1 MTKPRSH
8 EVTRIL
14 EAISAGEEGA
24 GAELFETVYE
34 ELRGIARA
42 YMARERA
49 NHTLQPTAVVHEAYL
64 RLLAASAP
72 RWQSRAHFFS
82 AAAEAMRRIL
92 VDHARRKL
100 SRKRGGD
107 WRRVESREIAEPDGE
122 LVDLL
127 ALDQALG
134 RLEAHDANLARVVK
148 LRYFAGLS
156 VEDTARTLDQ
166 SPRTVNRSWTA
177 ARAWLRR
184 ELARDGRARSESDP
198 R

>member
-1 MTKPRSH
+1 MTEPRSH
-8 EVTRIL
+8 DVTRL
-14 EAISAGEEGA
+14 LAAMTAGEPGA
-24 GAELFETVYE
+24 ADELFERVYE

-42 YMARERA
+42 FMARERGD
-49 NHTLQPTAVVHEAYL
+49 HTLQPTAVVHEAYV
-64 RLLAASAP
+64 RLLGASAP
-72 RWQSRAHFFS
+72 RWESRAHFFA

-100 SRKRGGD
+100 ARKRGGD
-107 WRRVESREIAEPDGE
+107 WQRVESVEIAEPDGE

-134 RLEAHDANLARVVK
+134 RLESRDADLARVVK
-148 LRYFAGLS
+148 LRYFAGLT
-156 VEDTARTLDQ
+156 VEETARALDQ
-166 SPRTVNRSWTA
+166 SPRSVNRSWTA

-184 ELARDGRARSESDP
+184 ELTRGPVATREDDP